1 MARKLVQSRTRF
13 RRRHLQ
19 EEKLP
24 SRDRVNTL
32 VYNGG
37 TYGHG
42 ERSMFI
48 AVASP
53 KRIFGLLC
61 ATSVFFL
68 VAYNLYVFNVAPL
81 AHGMLLFILNLPAL
95 SALVLGVAASYSDL
109 SDGKRSH
116 GVFLSKLFVIAL
128 ALSIL
133 ESLQQVTTLDT
144 ARDFIYLVYA
154 VARLALLVLIAGT
167 VASSSGNRR
176 LQDGISAFT
185 LVVLLL
191 AIASMRD
198 FNLIGFVYLLIELL
212 QLVILYWLAMLGWR
226 SAR

>member
-1 MARKLVQSRTRF
+1 
-13 RRRHLQ
+13 
-19 EEKLP
+19 
-24 SRDRVNTL
+24 
-32 VYNGG
+32 
-37 TYGHG
+37 
-42 ERSMFI
+42 MFI

-68 VAYNLYVFNVAPL
+68 VAYNIYVFNVAPL
-81 AHGMLLFILNLPAL
+81 AHGMLLFMLNLPSL

-133 ESLQQVTTLDT
+133 ESLQQVTALDT
-144 ARDFIYLVYA
+144 ARNSFYPVYA
-154 VARLALLVLIAGT
+154 VARLALLILIAGT
-167 VASSSGNRR
+167 VASGSGTRR
-176 LQDGISAFT
+176 LQVGISAFT
-185 LVVLLL
+185 SVVILL

-198 FNLIGFVYLLIELL
+198 FNFIACVYLLVKLL
-212 QLVILYWLAMLGWR
+212 QILILYWLAMLRWR
-226 SAR
+226 SAH

>member
-1 MARKLVQSRTRF
+1 
-13 RRRHLQ
+13 
-19 EEKLP
+19 
-24 SRDRVNTL
+24 
-32 VYNGG
+32 
-37 TYGHG
+37 
-42 ERSMFI
+42 MFI

-53 KRIFGLLC
+53 KQIFGLLC
-61 ATSVFFL
+61 ATSVFLL

-109 SDGKRSH
+109 SDGKHSH
-116 GVFLSKLFVIAL
+116 GVFLSTLFVIAL
-128 ALSIL
+128 SLSIL
-133 ESLQQVTTLDT
+133 ESLQQVTALDT
-144 ARDFIYLVYA
+144 ARDSIYLVYA

-198 FNLIGFVYLLIELL
+198 LNLIGFVYLFIELL

>member
-13 RRRHLQ
+13 RRRHRQ
-19 EEKLP
+19 KEKLP
-24 SRDRVNTL
+24 SRGRVNTL

-53 KRIFGLLC
+53 KQIFGLLC

-68 VAYNLYVFNVAPL
+68 VAYNIYVFNVAPL
-81 AHGMLLFILNLPAL
+81 AHGMLLFMLNLPAL
-95 SALVLGVAASYSDL
+95 SALVLGAAASYSDL
-109 SDGKRSH
+109 SDGKHSH
-116 GVFLSKLFVIAL
+116 GVFLSTLFVIAL
-128 ALSIL
+128 SLSIM
-133 ESLQQVTTLDT
+133 ESLQQVTALDT
-144 ARDFIYLVYA
+144 ARDSIYPVYA
-154 VARLALLVLIAGT
+154 VARLALLILIAVS

-176 LQDGISAFT
+176 LQVGISVST

-198 FNLIGFVYLLIELL
+198 FTFIGFVYFFVELMQLL
-212 QLVILYWLAMLGWR
+212 ILYWLVTLRWR
-226 SAR
+226 SAH